1 MTATARLLFTTTEL
15 TPAPLPDAPVIRLVH
30 HHEVT
35 RNATDAATE
44 ERYDSL
50 RRACPACGLLG
61 LRIVY
66 GQPSAALVDAARR
79 GKVILGGCTH
89 RIATH
94 RCPYGY
100 EWHAADA
107 TW

>member
-1 MTATARLLFTTTEL
+1 MHATAPLLFSTTEL
-15 TPAPLPDAPVIRLVH
+15 TPTPQPDAPVIRLVH
-30 HHEVT
+30 RHEPAPETV
-35 RNATDAATE
+35 AD

-107 TW
+107 AW

>member
-1 MTATARLLFTTTEL
+1 MTATAALLFSTTEL
-15 TPAPLPDAPVIRLVH
+15 TPTEPPEAAVIRLVH
-30 HHEVT
+30 HHE
-35 RNATDAATE
+35 ATAERAD

-50 RRACPACGLLG
+50 RRPCPACGLLG

-107 TW
+107 SW

>member
-1 MTATARLLFTTTEL
+1 MPATAPLLFATTEL
-15 TPAPLPDAPVIRLVH
+15 TPAPAPEPVVRLVH
-30 HHEVT
+30 HHEPT
-35 RNATDAATE
+35 PDPLSD
-44 ERYDSL
+44 ERYDAL
-50 RRACPACGLLG
+50 RRPCPACGLLG

-89 RIATH
+89 RAATH
-94 RCPYGY
+94 RCPVGY
-100 EWHAADA
+100 EWHAPDA

>member
-1 MTATARLLFTTTEL
+1 MTATAPLLFSTTEL
-15 TPAPLPDAPVIRLVH
+15 HLVH
-30 HHEVT
+30 D
-35 RNATDAATE
+35 ATAD

-50 RRACPACGLLG
+50 RRPCPACGLPG

-66 GQPSAALVDAARR
+66 GEPSAALVDAARR

-89 RIATH
+89 RTATH

-107 TW
+107 SW

>member
-1 MTATARLLFTTTEL
+1 MQATAPLLFSTTEL
-15 TPAPLPDAPVIRLVH
+15 TATATPADRPMRLVH
-30 HHEVT
+30 HHELAPSPT
-35 RNATDAATE
+35 PD
-44 ERYDSL
+44 ERYDAL
-50 RRACPACGLLG
+50 RRPCPACGLPG

-66 GQPSAALVDAARR
+66 GEPSAALVDAARR
-79 GKVILGGCTH
+79 GKVLLGGCTH
-89 RIATH
+89 RAATH

>member
-1 MTATARLLFTTTEL
+1 MNATAALLFTTTEL
-15 TPAPLPDAPVIRLVH
+15 TPTSTTPAPTMRLVH
-30 HHEVT
+30 RHEP
-35 RNATDAATE
+35 APAAGVD

-50 RRACPACGLLG
+50 RRPCPACGLLG

-66 GQPSAALVDAARR
+66 GQPSTALVDAAAR
-79 GKVILGGCTH
+79 GKVILGGHTH
-89 RIATH
+89 RAATH

-100 EWHAADA
+100 EWHAPDA